1 MKQTFPT
8 SASGALHQKTMA
20 RLAELKDARE
30 REEQR
35 ERERLKREEEE
46 ERLRNM
52 TSASKA
58 LNKWVGKIRPGNV
71 PVQQEH
77 QDQHDD
83 LKPHHSNIDLTSM
96 QQQQQQQHHREDLH
110 SSSDGILTQLIPMRN
125 HLQDSRRTSMDSGIV
140 SGTSRSTD
148 DVNLA
153 PRLSVG
159 DLTSYFSNCDDET
172 QLPDDKSVLSMLS
185 DPSGLFCDSDENA
198 VSEVSGGKLPS
209 YSTTNGRTDEEDKEE
224 DEPQLSSELLEL
236 SIKLGGDPLR
246 RKEKP
251 KSEPIRRRRTRT
263 RGEGGSDMIATGNP
277 CEAFCGDGGNA
288 FNRSRTPQ
296 SSEHQCDLNSDDLL
310 VTHVIT
316 LCTEKDAYEARNN
329 TMSVA
334 SDDMSDCS
342 RASSSGLIV
351 GFSNRRTSI
360 GDSGDDL
367 IVGFVNRSES
377 TRKA

>member
-1 MKQTFPT
+1 
-8 SASGALHQKTMA
+8 MA
-20 RLAELKDARE
+20 RMAELKAARE

-83 LKPHHSNIDLTSM
+83 LTPHHSNIDQTSA
-96 QQQQQQQHHREDLH
+96 QQQQHHHREDLH
-110 SSSDGILTQLIPMRN
+110 SSGDGILTQLIPMRN

-140 SGTSRSTD
+140 SGASRSTD

-159 DLTSYFSNCDDET
+159 DLTSYFSNCDNET
-172 QLPDDKSVLSMLS
+172 QPPDDAKSVLSMLS
-185 DPSGLFCDSDENA
+185 DPSGMFVDSDENA
-198 VSEVSGGKLPS
+198 VLEVSGGKLPS
-209 YSTTNGRTDEEDKEE
+209 YSTTNGGTDEEDKEE

-236 SIKLGGDPLR
+236 SINLGGDPLR

-251 KSEPIRRRRTRT
+251 KSEPIRRGRTRT
-263 RGEGGSDMIATGNP
+263 RGEGGNDMIATGNP
-277 CEAFCGDGGNA
+277 CEAFCGDGVNA
-288 FNRSRTPQ
+288 FNRSRTPH
-296 SSEHQCDLNSDDLL
+296 SSEHQCDLDSDDLL
-310 VTHVIT
+310 ETHVIT
-316 LCTEKDAYEARNN
+316 LCTERDAYEARNN

-342 RASSSGLIV
+342 RESSSGLIV

-367 IVGFVNRSES
+367 IVGFVNRRES